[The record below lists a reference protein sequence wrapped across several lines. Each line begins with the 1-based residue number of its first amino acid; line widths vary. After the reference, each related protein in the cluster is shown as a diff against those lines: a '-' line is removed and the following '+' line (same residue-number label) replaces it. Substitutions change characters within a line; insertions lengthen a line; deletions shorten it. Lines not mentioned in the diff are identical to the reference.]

1 MDNLSTQTGITRF
14 LEINRQY
21 GWLYNKTE
29 TLTNNDLKNKF
40 THLLIEA
47 EFALDVRLEMFKET
61 HRIIDFIRSYNGIYF
76 SHSFK
81 IPFPRIRWSPKI
93 YILKKKYR
101 YNL

>member
-14 LEINRQY
+14 LEKNRNH

-29 TLTNNDLKNKF
+29 ELTKNDLKNKF
-40 THLLIEA
+40 THLLVEA
-47 EFALDVRLEMFKET
+47 EFVDDKKLEIFQET
-61 HRIIDFIRSYNGIYF
+61 HRTIDFIRSYNGIYF

-93 YILKKKYR
+93 FILKKIF
-101 YNL
+101 